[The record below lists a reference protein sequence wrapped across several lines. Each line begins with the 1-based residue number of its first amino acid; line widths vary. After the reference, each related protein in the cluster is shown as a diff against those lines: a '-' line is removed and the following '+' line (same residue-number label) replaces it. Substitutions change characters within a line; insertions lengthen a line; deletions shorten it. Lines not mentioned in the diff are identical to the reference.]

1 MSNSLSKR
9 IFFLLLLVISLA
21 ANAQQENIYV
31 AISAN
36 GTVIRGEHAIQIVGE
51 VDVTD
56 MLEVLS
62 LDHIISRRFDQGT
75 GSLGGIQHGEIRLI
89 KRVNKSSPLLAQ
101 AFAQGQSITATI
113 NFFRGSAQ
121 TGQPELFYT
130 MQVTN
135 GVITGISPWKTTS
148 TIGGASAT
156 GILYEAV
163 TLAYQHLTVTDI
175 NSGATFQY

>member
-36 GTVIRGEHAIQIVGE
+36 GTVIQGEHTIEFVGG
-51 VDVTD
+51 VDVRD
-56 MLEVLS
+56 MLQVFS
-62 LDHIISRRFDQGT
+62 LDHNVSRRFDQGT
-75 GSLGGIQHGEIRLI
+75 GSLGHIQHGEIRLI

-130 MQVTN
+130 
-135 GVITGISPWKTTS
+135 ISH
-148 TIGGASAT
+148 
-156 GILYEAV
+156 
-163 TLAYQHLTVTDI
+163 QC
-175 NSGATFQY
+175 Q